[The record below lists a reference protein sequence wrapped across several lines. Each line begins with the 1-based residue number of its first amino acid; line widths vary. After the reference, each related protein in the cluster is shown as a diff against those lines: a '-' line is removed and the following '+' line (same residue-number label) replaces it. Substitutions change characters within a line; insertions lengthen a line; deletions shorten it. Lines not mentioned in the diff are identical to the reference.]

1 MTDSAGWTDAQILAT
16 VGGIFGLVLLAIA
29 VIVFVVW
36 RQRSGRTAALKTWAT
51 GRGLEFHDGGA
62 GAPDLTPALG
72 DASIAWQI
80 RGSLNG
86 ASVIILDTSRWVGRN
101 IGSASGRGQIS
112 QTCETFL
119 LDVMPGQLPTF
130 DARSIG
136 GAGSSAAAALTIARQ
151 LGIESAV
158 AEQSVVAFDE
168 APGVRV
174 HASDA
179 PRTHELL
186 SGAPIEAL
194 AARPGWRLRGAGSI
208 LLVSWSDPAMP
219 SETALEAQQMD
230 EFVAGAANL
239 AATVRHAVTT
249 R

>member
-1 MTDSAGWTDAQILAT
+1 MTDSAGWTDAEVFAT
-16 VGGIFGLVLLAIA
+16 VGGIFGLLLLAIV

-36 RQRSGRTAALKTWAT
+36 RQRSGRNGAVKTWAT
-51 GRGLEFHDGGA
+51 GRGFEFHDGGA
-62 GAPDLTPALG
+62 GAPDLTPLLG
-72 DASIAWQI
+72 DTSIAWQI
-80 RGSLNG
+80 RGSLNSE
-86 ASVIILDTSRWVGRN
+86 SVLILDTSRWVGRN

-119 LDVMPGQLPTF
+119 LHVMSAQLPTF
-130 DARSIG
+130 DAQSIG
-136 GAGSSAAAALTIARQ
+136 SAGSSAAVALTIARQ

-174 HASDA
+174 HASDV

-194 AARPGWRLRGAGSI
+194 AARLGWRLRGAGSI
-208 LLVSWSDPAMP
+208 LLVSWSDPARP
-219 SETALEAQQMD
+219 SETGLEAQQLD
-230 EFVAGAANL
+230 EFVAGAARL
-239 AATVRHAVTT
+239 VATVRDAVTT